1 MIIYDI
7 NAIRFYKKN
16 AYATESN
23 TIYPHVYNQKIN
35 VKAQYDEYVVDYRKE
50 VMFDTMFEMIVGT
63 LKNEAAP
70 SQFII
75 KFDNNINELP
85 VNYFSITP
93 SGWLNTN
100 VYKLYIPITQ
110 PNATSFYIEDKANGL
125 ISDVMGIVR
134 VGEKSN
140 LLKIKPETEFYITT
154 SWAVKF
160 LPGGSAHEHS
170 HVNSLFSGV
179 LYLKAA
185 EETGQ
190 ITFHKYQKYLNFS
203 SPTISL
209 EFTEQNI
216 FNSSTWSI
224 TPIENQI
231 IIFPSNL
238 MHSVDINNSKDDRIS
253 VAFNMF
259 VRGNFGGREAALTI
273 K

>member
-1 MIIYDI
+1 MPAAASLFGVPIYSAEVDPI
-7 NAIRFYKKN
+7 SS
-16 AYATESN
+16 ES
-23 TIYPHVYNQKIN
+23 
-35 VKAQYDEYVVDYRKE
+35 
-50 VMFDTMFEMIVGT
+50 
-63 LKNEAAP
+63 
-70 SQFII
+70 
-75 KFDNNINELP
+75 
-85 VNYFSITP
+85 VNYIVNLPFEKMENGFITNDVTLLDDP
-93 SGWLNTN
+93 KCLEIRNKVLNAFN
-100 VYKLYIPITQ
+100 DYVY
-110 PNATSFYIEDKANGL
+110 
-125 ISDVMGIVR
+125 
-134 VGEKSN
+134 N
-140 LLKIKPETEFYITT
+140 LLKIKPETEFYMTT

-209 EFTEQNI
+209 EFSEQNI

-259 VRGNFGGREAALTI
+259 VRGNFGGREAALSI

>member
-1 MIIYDI
+1 MPAAASLFGVPIYSSEVDPI
-7 NAIRFYKKN
+7 SSKSIDYIVNLPFERMENGFITNDVTLLDNPNCLEIRNKVLNAFDDY
-16 AYATESN
+16 
-23 TIYPHVYNQKIN
+23 VY
-35 VKAQYDEYVVDYRKE
+35 
-50 VMFDTMFEMIVGT
+50 
-63 LKNEAAP
+63 
-70 SQFII
+70 
-75 KFDNNINELP
+75 
-85 VNYFSITP
+85 
-93 SGWLNTN
+93 
-100 VYKLYIPITQ
+100 
-110 PNATSFYIEDKANGL
+110 
-125 ISDVMGIVR
+125 
-134 VGEKSN
+134 N
-140 LLKIKPETEFYITT
+140 LLKIKPETEFYMTT

-190 ITFHKYQKYLNFS
+190 ITFHKHQKYLNFS

-209 EFTEQNI
+209 EFSEQNT

-231 IIFPSNL
+231 IIFPSNV
-238 MHSVDINNSKDDRIS
+238 MHSVEINNSKDDRIS

-259 VRGNFGGREAALTI
+259 VRGNFGGREAALSI

>member
-1 MIIYDI
+1 MPAAASLFGVPIYSSD
-7 NAIRFYKKN
+7 
-16 AYATESN
+16 
-23 TIYPHVYNQKIN
+23 V
-35 VKAQYDEYVVDYRKE
+35 
-50 VMFDTMFEMIVGT
+50 
-63 LKNEAAP
+63 AP
-70 SQFII
+70 ISS
-75 KFDNNINELP
+75 KS
-85 VNYFSITP
+85 VNYIINLPFEKMQNGFITNDVTLLDDP
-93 SGWLNTN
+93 KCLEIKNKILNAFN
-100 VYKLYIPITQ
+100 DYVY
-110 PNATSFYIEDKANGL
+110 
-125 ISDVMGIVR
+125 
-134 VGEKSN
+134 N

-170 HVNSLFSGV
+170 HTNSLFSGV

-190 ITFHKYQKYLNFS
+190 ITFHKYQKYSNFS

-224 TPIENQI
+224 TPKENQI

-238 MHSVDINNSKDDRIS
+238 VHSVEINNSKDDRVS

-259 VRGNFGGREAALTI
+259 VRGNFGGRESALSI

>member
-1 MIIYDI
+1 MSDTKGFITENVTLLDDPKCLEIRNKVL
-7 NAIRFYKKN
+7 NAFDDY
-16 AYATESN
+16 AY
-23 TIYPHVYNQKIN
+23 
-35 VKAQYDEYVVDYRKE
+35 
-50 VMFDTMFEMIVGT
+50 
-63 LKNEAAP
+63 
-70 SQFII
+70 
-75 KFDNNINELP
+75 
-85 VNYFSITP
+85 
-93 SGWLNTN
+93 
-100 VYKLYIPITQ
+100 
-110 PNATSFYIEDKANGL
+110 
-125 ISDVMGIVR
+125 
-134 VGEKSN
+134 N

-170 HVNSLFSGV
+170 HCNSLFSGT

-185 EETGQ
+185 KETGQ
-190 ITFHKYQKYLNFS
+190 ITFHKHQKYLNFS

-224 TPIENQI
+224 TPTENQI
-231 IIFPSNL
+231 IIFPSNV
-238 MHSVDINNSKDDRIS
+238 MHSVDINNSKDDRVS

>member
-1 MIIYDI
+1 MPAAASLFGVPIYTADVDPVSAKSI
-7 NAIRFYKKN
+7 NYIANLPFEKMENGFITNDVTLLDDPKCLEIRNKVLN
-16 AYATESN
+16 AFDDYA
-23 TIYPHVYNQKIN
+23 Y
-35 VKAQYDEYVVDYRKE
+35 
-50 VMFDTMFEMIVGT
+50 
-63 LKNEAAP
+63 
-70 SQFII
+70 
-75 KFDNNINELP
+75 
-85 VNYFSITP
+85 
-93 SGWLNTN
+93 
-100 VYKLYIPITQ
+100 
-110 PNATSFYIEDKANGL
+110 
-125 ISDVMGIVR
+125 
-134 VGEKSN
+134 N
-140 LLKIKPETEFYITT
+140 LLKIKPETEFYMTT

-185 EETGQ
+185 EETGRF
-190 ITFHKYQKYLNFS
+190 TLHKYQKYLGFS

-209 EFTEQNI
+209 EFSEQNI

-231 IIFPSNL
+231 IIFPSNV
-238 MHSVDINNSKDDRIS
+238 MHSVEINNSKDDRIS